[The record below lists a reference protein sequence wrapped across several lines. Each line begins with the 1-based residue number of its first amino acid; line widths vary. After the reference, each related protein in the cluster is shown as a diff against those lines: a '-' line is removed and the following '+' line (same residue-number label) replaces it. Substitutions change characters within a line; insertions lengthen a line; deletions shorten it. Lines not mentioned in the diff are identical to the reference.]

1 MTVGTPGFVGA
12 RLRQA
17 RAVRGMPAVGLAELA
32 KISRQAISQYEN
44 GRKSPSPDA
53 LTSIATALRMPESFF
68 TRPEH
73 VVERGPIF
81 YRSMAAATKGAR
93 ERAEGKFAWLI
104 EIVDYL
110 TQFVALPD
118 SNFPDLGLPEDPLL
132 LTDDEIETAAS
143 AVRRH
148 WGLHDGPIGN
158 VVRLLENQGAV
169 LARDDL
175 GAATLDGL
183 SEFVISE
190 GRPFVLIGT
199 DKGTPARWRFD
210 AAHELGHVVLHAT
223 LKRERLKRP
232 EEFKR
237 IEAQAHRFA
246 AAFLLPLGPFL
257 DDCFAPSLDA
267 MRAMKPKWKVSVGMM
282 IMRARHAGMI
292 RGEQERALWMNY
304 GRRGWRRE
312 EPYDAEMEIEEP
324 RLLRRAFELILS
336 KGAQTPDDVLST
348 LTLPAADIETLTG
361 LPGGYLSD
369 DFAQVTLR
377 PGNHD
382 PSIDPTATS
391 ASVIQLP
398 HRQRKS

>member
-1 MTVGTPGFVGA
+1 M
-12 RLRQA
+12 
-17 RAVRGMPAVGLAELA
+17 
-32 KISRQAISQYEN
+32 
-44 GRKSPSPDA
+44 
-53 LTSIATALRMPESFF
+53 TSIASALRMPESFF
-68 TRPEH
+68 TRPEP

-110 TQFVALPD
+110 TEYVALPE
-118 SNFPDLGLPEDPLL
+118 SNFPDLGFPEDPLL

-143 AVRRH
+143 DVRRH

-169 LARDDL
+169 LARDAL

-183 SEFVISE
+183 SEFVVSE

-237 IEAQAHRFA
+237 IEQQAHRFA
-246 AAFLLPLGPFL
+246 SAFLLPLGPFL

-267 MRAMKPKWKVSVGMM
+267 MRAMKPKWKVSIGMM
-282 IMRARHAGMI
+282 IMRARNAGMI

-312 EPYDAEMEIEEP
+312 EPYDREMEIEEP
-324 RLLRRAFELILS
+324 RLLRRAVELILS
-336 KGAQTPDDVLST
+336 EGAQTPDDVLSA
-348 LTLPAADIETLTG
+348 LSLPAADIETLTG
-361 LPGGYLSD
+361 LPDGFLSG
-369 DFAQVTLR
+369 DFTPIEFR
-377 PGNHD
+377 PASVER
-382 PSIDPTATS
+382 SINPTTTP

-398 HRQRKS
+398 RRSRKS